1 MATSARTAVSRDGT
15 ILEEVPMSQAA
26 SPTPADQGVTQGTAP
41 AFDLSKAQMIYINFC
56 RVTST
61 AEEVIL
67 DFALQSDPSGGQSVV
82 TPQRITLSHLTAKR
96 LLSVLQATVDGFE
109 KNFGK
114 VEDDIVKR
122 LSKSTA

>member
-1 MATSARTAVSRDGT
+1 M
-15 ILEEVPMSQAA
+15 PAA
-26 SPTPADQGVTQGTAP
+26 QDLTQGTAP
-41 AFDLSKAQMIYINFC
+41 AFDLSKAEMIYINFC

-67 DFALQSDPSGGQSVV
+67 DFALQSDASLGRSVV

-96 LLSVLQATVDGFE
+96 LLSVLQATVDGYE

-114 VEDDIVKR
+114 VEEDVVKR